1 MLTTILTSLSILLLG
16 AHALRFGEMG
26 MALALLVCAALV
38 WTKRTWVRLAC
49 IPLLAGGVVIWAQTL
64 TTLLRFRMAADLPWI
79 RLAVILSV
87 VMGAAVYCMA
97 ALATGPGQRFF
108 VRNTTHDP
116 ARATV
121 FVLTGALLLV
131 LREQTPIA
139 LLLADRFFPGLGPL
153 EILGLALYA
162 VWVAGRLL
170 DPKTQAP
177 TRRFVW
183 LLFSL
188 IFFSQ
193 LFLGLAGI
201 EQFLMTGKLHIPV
214 PALILAGPLFRGEG
228 FFMPILFGST
238 LLLVGPAWC
247 SHLCYI
253 GAWDNV
259 MTLKNRPHPLP
270 GWTRTLRW
278 TILVLVVLT
287 ALGLRILG
295 VPMAYAV
302 ILAVSFGLVGVG
314 VMVCISRKMG
324 TMVHCTTF
332 CPIGLVGN
340 YLGKLAPWRIRITD
354 SCTRCKACLPTCRY
368 NALDLQALKQGKP
381 HITCTLCGDC
391 ISACTHGALTFSAPL
406 LTPTRARTLFII
418 LVTLLHTVFLGIA
431 RI

>member
-38 WTKRTWVRLAC
+38 WTRRTWVRLAC

-97 ALATGPGQRFF
+97 VLATGPGHRFF
-108 VRNTTHDP
+108 VRDKAHDP
-116 ARATV
+116 ARAAV

-162 VWVAGRLL
+162 VWVSGRLL

-183 LLFSL
+183 FLFSL
-188 IFFSQ
+188 VFFSQ

-278 TILVLVVLT
+278 AILVLVVLT

-295 VPMAYAV
+295 VPTAYAV

-314 VMVCISRKMG
+314 VMVCISRKKG

-354 SCTRCKACLPTCRY
+354 SCTRCKACLPACRY
-368 NALDLQALKQGKP
+368 NALDLQALEQGKP

-391 ISACTHGALTFSAPL
+391 ISACTHGALTFSVPL
-406 LTPTRARTLFII
+406 LTPTQARTLFII

>member
-38 WTKRTWVRLAC
+38 WTRRTWVRLAC

-97 ALATGPGQRFF
+97 ALATGPGHRFF
-108 VRNTTHDP
+108 VRDKAHDP
-116 ARATV
+116 ARAAV

-162 VWVAGRLL
+162 VWVSGRLL

-183 LLFSL
+183 FLFSL
-188 IFFSQ
+188 VFFSQ

-278 TILVLVVLT
+278 AILVLVVLT

-295 VPMAYAV
+295 VPTAYAV

-314 VMVCISRKMG
+314 VMVCISRKKG

-354 SCTRCKACLPTCRY
+354 SCTRCKACLPACRY
-368 NALDLQALKQGKP
+368 NALDLQALEQGKP

-391 ISACTHGALTFSAPL
+391 ISACTHGALTFSVPL

>member
-38 WTKRTWVRLAC
+38 WTRRTWVRLAC

-97 ALATGPGQRFF
+97 ALATGPGHRFF
-108 VRNTTHDP
+108 VRDKAHDP
-116 ARATV
+116 ARAAV

-162 VWVAGRLL
+162 VWVSGRLL

-183 LLFSL
+183 FLFSL
-188 IFFSQ
+188 VFFSQ

-278 TILVLVVLT
+278 AILVLVVLT

-295 VPMAYAV
+295 VPTAYAV

-314 VMVCISRKMG
+314 VMVCISRKKG

-354 SCTRCKACLPTCRY
+354 SCTRCKACLPACRY
-368 NALDLQALKQGKP
+368 NALDLQALEQGKP

-391 ISACTHGALTFSAPL
+391 ISACTHGALTFSVPL
-406 LTPTRARTLFII
+406 LTPTQARTLFII

>member
-1 MLTTILTSLSILLLG
+1 MPTIILTTLSILLLA
-16 AHALRFGEMG
+16 AHALRFGETG
-26 MALALLVCAALV
+26 MTLALLGCAALV
-38 WTKRTWVRLAC
+38 WTRRTWVRLAC
-49 IPLLAGGVVIWAQTL
+49 IPLLAWAVVTWAQTL

-79 RLAVILSV
+79 RLAVILSLI
-87 VMGAAVYCMA
+87 MGAAVYCML
-97 ALATGPGQRFF
+97 ALTTGPGQRFF
-108 VRNTTHDP
+108 ARGKTHDP
-116 ARATV
+116 ARAAV
-121 FVLTGALLLV
+121 FVLTAALLLV

-153 EILGLALYA
+153 EIFGLALYA

-177 TRRFVW
+177 TRRLIW
-183 LLFSL
+183 LVFSQV
-188 IFFSQ
+188 FFFQ

-259 MTLKNRPHPLP
+259 MAMKKRPHPLP
-270 GWTRTLRW
+270 GWTPALRW

-287 ALGLRILG
+287 ALGLRVLS
-295 VPMAYAV
+295 VPMTYAV
-302 ILAVSFGLVGVG
+302 ILAVSFGLAGVG
-314 VMVCISRKMG
+314 IMVFISRKMG
-324 TMVHCTTF
+324 VMVHCTTL

-340 YLGKLAPWRIRITD
+340 YLGKLAPWRIRIAD
-354 SCTRCKACLPTCRY
+354 SCTRCMACLPACRY
-368 NALDLQALKQGKP
+368 NALDLKALKQGKP

-391 ISACTHGALTFSAPL
+391 VSACKHGALTFSAPL
-406 LTPTRARTLFII
+406 LTPTRARTLFVIT
-418 LVTLLHTVFLGIA
+418 VTMLHTVFLGIA